1 MMADFTKAYKIT
13 ILGNEG
19 GYNPG
24 IGEKETYRG
33 IDRGANPKWGGWSII
48 DSIKKNNPNLSTGKI
63 NILLFQ
69 NIALQSNIEKF
80 YKANYWDTVNLD
92 NVTDQQL
99 ANNLFDCS
107 VNQGVVR
114 ARQFMQIACNF
125 VITSQ
130 KMTIKPLIIDQQ
142 IGPATLLAFNALPPA
157 MLNTEINLEREASYR
172 TDAGYAEWAK
182 VWAKRLINYT

>member
-33 IDRGANPKWGGWSII
+33 IDRGANPQWGGWPII
-48 DSIKKNNPNLSTGKI
+48 DDIKKSNPNLNTGKMDM
-63 NILLFQ
+63 LLFQ
-69 NIALQSNIEKF
+69 NISLQSNIEKF
-80 YKANYWDTVNLD
+80 YKANYWDIVNLD

-107 VNQGVVR
+107 VNQGTGR
-114 ARQFMQIACNF
+114 ARQFMQIACNY
-125 VITSQ
+125 VIASQ
-130 KMTIKPLIIDQQ
+130 KSTIKPLIIDKQ
-142 IGPATLLAFNALPPA
+142 IGPATLFAFNSLPPA
-157 MLNTEINLEREASYR
+157 MLNTEINIEREASYR

>member
-33 IDRGANPKWGGWSII
+33 VDRGANPHWSGWLII
-48 DSIKKNNPNLSTGKI
+48 DDIKRNNPNLSTGKMD
-63 NILLFQ
+63 ILLSQ
-69 NIALQSNIEKF
+69 NIALQANIEKF

-92 NVTDQQL
+92 SVTDQQL

-107 VNQGVVR
+107 VNQGEGR
-114 ARQFMQIACNF
+114 ARRFMQIACNY
-125 VITSQ
+125 VITSY
-130 KMTIKPLIIDQQ
+130 KSTIKPLIIDNQ
-142 IGPATLLAFNALPPA
+142 IGQTTLLAFNSLPPT
-157 MLNTEINLEREASYR
+157 MLNAEINLEREASYR

-182 VWAKRLINYT
+182 VWAKRLIPYN

>member
-33 IDRGANPKWGGWSII
+33 IDRGANPQWGGWSII
-48 DSIKKNNPNLSTGKI
+48 DDMKRTNPNLNTGEI
-63 NILLFQ
+63 SILLSQ
-69 NIALQSNIEKF
+69 NIALQSSIEKF

-107 VNQGVVR
+107 VNQGEGR
-114 ARQFMQIACNF
+114 ARRFMQIACNY
-125 VITSQ
+125 VIVSQ
-130 KMTIKPLIIDQQ
+130 KSIIKPLIIDKQ
-142 IGPATLLAFNALPPA
+142 IGPATLLAFNSLPST
-157 MLNTEINLEREASYR
+157 MLNAEINLEREASYR
-172 TDAGYAEWAK
+172 TDVGYTKWGK